1 MDHMPSPAVAERN
14 QERKRAYLP
23 PVWPLLAI
31 AVIVAIV
38 LTVIH

>member
-1 MDHMPSPAVAERN
+1 VKTDAEVN

-31 AVIVAIV
+31 IAAIIVIAVIVK
-38 LTVIH
+38 H